1 MKPGSVKSKR
11 PKNLNKKSVKKVF
24 GNGRNNGITLMT
36 TYPSMNDETFDDS
49 SFRSL
54 SSSYSGFS
62 NSVSRLDQRID
73 QQNTQQLPLFK
84 VNLLWFFDF
93 LPLLFY
99 YGNYIKSKE
108 TQGDIG
114 VLKIQLSELLEENSI
129 LKNRWSKFNFYWIVR
144 YNFDTF
150 H

>member
-84 VNLLWFFDF
+84 VNLL
-93 LPLLFY
+93 
-99 YGNYIKSKE
+99 
-108 TQGDIG
+108 
-114 VLKIQLSELLEENSI
+114 
-129 LKNRWSKFNFYWIVR
+129 
-144 YNFDTF
+144 
-150 H
+150 